1 MKRTI
6 FIAGALALAVTL
18 PAVPAQAAAGRTFV
32 SAAGS
37 DTNPCTITMPCRN
50 LQAAYN
56 AVAPNGEVE
65 ALDPG
70 NYGSLTIT
78 GPVTIQGHGWA
89 GMSTTTGAA
98 ITINAAG
105 ATDKINIFGVVADG
119 LGISGTNGIVF
130 NSGGSLTVTNCVLQN
145 FITVS
150 ETTGIGILI
159 QPTTGLLNFAIT
171 NTTASNNQ
179 RGIVY
184 EPQSGSAITHGV
196 IDHVGTNGNQQ
207 EGITVLTSMASGGT
221 TVVIIANSIATNN
234 GSDGILIE
242 NQSAPSPITA
252 SIDNANVSNNAGG
265 ITAIGTPN
273 VLLGRSV
280 ISANSLTGVLNDTVP
295 NTFYT
300 YGDNRIN
307 LNNPDEETALNPAFT
322 PK

>member
-1 MKRTI
+1 MRWSS
-6 FIAGALALAVTL
+6 IALVATSLASMLVAAPAL
-18 PAVPAQAAAGRTFV
+18 AAAGRTFV
-32 SAAGS
+32 SAAGNDS
-37 DTNPCTITMPCRN
+37 NPCTITLPCRN

-196 IDHVGTNGNQQ
+196 IDHAGTNGNQQ

-307 LNNPDEETALNPAFT
+307 LNNPDEENALNPAFT